1 MDISSGGARREND
14 LYKERW
20 SVSGFMPTSLK
31 KMFEMAEILAGVLA
45 ALLLVSGCTFPQ
57 NHLSQKAWSQTATR
71 EQQQQQLRADP
82 QGDRDMLAF

>member
-1 MDISSGGARREND
+1 
-14 LYKERW
+14 
-20 SVSGFMPTSLK
+20 
-31 KMFEMAEILAGVLA
+31 MAEILAGVLA
-45 ALLLVSGCTFPQ
+45 ALFLVSGCTFPK